1 MMLQRG
7 NISSRSEAHHHIFK
21 LRWLGLELLGLGLGA
36 DENTSSSVGMRTGS
50 ERGSRNRGHGNRA
63 SERTNLRAYSLEV
76 QPFLYL

>member
-36 DENTSSSVGMRTGS
+36 DENASSSVGTCA
-50 ERGSRNRGHGNRA
+50 GSRAWARSVEAGTAGM
-63 SERTNLRAYSLEV
+63 EIGLRSGLTLE
-76 QPFLYL
+76 LTA